1 MPIFADQ
8 RSPAQPV
15 SEPGLPSDPALA
27 APSPAVLERA
37 LSHLLAPSSRGRR
50 GTEPA
55 RSTPPTPAPASAR
68 PANLSGSQICQA
80 AAAELAPG
88 SCPAP
93 RPLPPTG
100 EEDGGGVQ
108 QRLPASRMDH
118 VTVSGGD
125 RREPGSP
132 QPSADSLSATQRPA
146 RRFAPTRPPHVGA
159 GRLRRTRRSV
169 LDTVEVPRSASLD
182 FDRVVGKLAQRLLAD
197 NMDAARGLAA
207 SDLVNLFFAQ
217 AHVLVAREGVPSR
230 REAAATRITS
240 LASHYVQRLAPPEF
254 VTYLG
259 AEQALGEGR
268 IDLTFEH
275 PTLGVFFDELKA
287 WRNPRLVL
295 DEATEAQLERFVRGA
310 ANYRTRCAGIRLLP
324 VSALTDARLHRSDG
338 TAVPLA
344 ATPLSPVALRRQQD
358 ALVRAGG
365 DLSVLPGIGAA
376 A

>member
-1 MPIFADQ
+1 M
-8 RSPAQPV
+8 S
-15 SEPGLPSDPALA
+15 
-27 APSPAVLERA
+27 AP
-37 LSHLLAPSSRGRR
+37 
-50 GTEPA
+50 
-55 RSTPPTPAPASAR
+55 
-68 PANLSGSQICQA
+68 
-80 AAAELAPG
+80 
-88 SCPAP
+88 
-93 RPLPPTG
+93 
-100 EEDGGGVQ
+100 
-108 QRLPASRMDH
+108 
-118 VTVSGGD
+118 
-125 RREPGSP
+125 
-132 QPSADSLSATQRPA
+132 QRPA
-146 RRFAPTRPPHVGA
+146 RRFAPTRPPHVAA

-197 NMDAARGLAA
+197 NMDVARDLAA
-207 SDLVNLFFAQ
+207 SDLVNLFFEQ
-217 AHVLVAREGVPSR
+217 AHALVAREGVPSR
-230 REAAATRITS
+230 RQAAATRITS

-259 AEQALGEGR
+259 AEQTLGEGR

-295 DEATEAQLERFVRGA
+295 DDATEAQLARFVRGA
-310 ANYRTRCAGIRLLP
+310 ASYRTRCAGIRLLP
-324 VSALTDARLHRSDG
+324 VSALTDAQLHRPDG

-344 ATPLSPVALRRQQD
+344 TTALSPVALRRQQD